1 MDRFTALSVFRAI
14 AEHGGF
20 AAAARALDLSPSAV
34 SKNVRELEA
43 SLGVPLVIRN
53 SRSVSLTEAG
63 RRYAARADEILRAL
77 ASASDEA
84 AALADGPRGTVRVTA
99 PMSIGLLELA
109 PLVPRFL
116 AEHPELKLDVEF
128 DDRHVDLVARG
139 FDVAIRGH
147 GPLPDSL
154 LKARR
159 LGELE
164 RVVCASPDYLSRAG
178 RPETPADL
186 ERHACLLYTL
196 STPANRWTLG
206 REGRTSAV
214 HVDGPYRAN
223 NSLALRRA
231 ALGGLGITLMP
242 RRYVERDLAR
252 GDLVAVLDDW
262 RPASQSIHALHAFD
276 GPMPAR
282 VRAFVDAVAARL
294 GGTRT
299 SGDGSDATDEL
310 RFQDD

>member
-1 MDRFTALSVFRAI
+1 MDRFTSLSVFRAI

-43 SLGVPLVIRN
+43 ALGVPLVIRN

-84 AALADGPRGTVRVTA
+84 IALAGGPRGTVRVTA

-147 GPLPDSL
+147 GPLPDSS

-164 RVVCASPDYLSRAG
+164 RVVCASPGYLARAG
-178 RPETPADL
+178 RPKTPADL
-186 ERHACLLYTL
+186 ERHACLLYSL
-196 STPANRWTLG
+196 ATPANRWTLG
-206 REGRTSAV
+206 RGERTSVV

-223 NSLALRRA
+223 NSLALRHA
-231 ALGGLGITLMP
+231 ALGKVGIK
-242 RRYVERDLAR
+242 
-252 GDLVAVLDDW
+252 
-262 RPASQSIHALHAFD
+262 
-276 GPMPAR
+276 
-282 VRAFVDAVAARL
+282 
-294 GGTRT
+294 
-299 SGDGSDATDEL
+299 
-310 RFQDD
+310 